1 MSVECIAVSILALP
15 PCWHVAGVKARKY
28 VTEARLSVGRMLNCD
43 AEGKRIIVDETRT
56 KHTRTHTHTHMRAC
70 THYIH
75 TVFTIPCTFADI
87 IFTSGGTEVSPVTV
101 ASMCV
106 GVSHIVCNGYLTTY

>member
-56 KHTRTHTHTHMRAC
+56 KHTRTHTHTHARTHTHTHTCARAHI
-70 THYIH
+70 T
-75 TVFTIPCTFADI
+75 FTLSLPFLVPLQI
-87 IFTSGGTEVSPVTV
+87 SS
-101 ASMCV
+101 
-106 GVSHIVCNGYLTTY
+106 SHQEELK

>member
-43 AEGKRIIVDETRT
+43 AEGKRIISYGRKFWQGIYFGGLAVL
-56 KHTRTHTHTHMRAC
+56 RAIC
-70 THYIH
+70 QY
-75 TVFTIPCTFADI
+75 FFSQNLCN
-87 IFTSGGTEVSPVTV
+87 
-101 ASMCV
+101 
-106 GVSHIVCNGYLTTY
+106 HIVYPLNKPGCARPID